1 MSEATARPN
10 RADFLVS
17 YTNADQAWAA
27 WIAWQ
32 LEDAGYQVVIQA
44 WDFLPG
50 RDWAHEMQQALAS
63 VPRVVAVLS
72 PAYLSSEHGEA
83 EWRAFYAADPSGEQA
98 RLLPVRVAEVTPPG
112 LLKTRVYIDLVGMD
126 EREARDRLLT
136 AAGGARGK
144 PADAPVFPGLAAL
157 QRSTGVTPR
166 FPGALPPIWNVPYQ
180 PNPHFTGRRRLLA
193 EIQARLGLPD
203 ARVRRVVLTGLGG
216 VGKTQLA
223 AEYAYQHQHE
233 FDLVWWVRAPQP
245 ATLHVDLAALA
256 AQPRLR
262 ADLHLSA
269 QTPQPEVVARVR
281 AWLERH
287 PRWLLIIDDVSEP
300 AVLLD
305 LLPRTTIGHVL
316 VTSRQATGWAPLA
329 SQLAVDVVAPTDAA
343 AFLLARTGQD
353 DQRAAQALAARLGNL
368 PLALEQAA
376 GYLTA
381 TGMTLSG
388 YAELFVTRA
397 LELLGRGRP
406 LDYEQTVATTWSL
419 AFERL
424 ARSHPAAVALLNL
437 LSFCAPDDLPR
448 PLLGTHHHQLPD
460 PLHDAAAD
468 PLQLGDAVAA
478 LQRYSL
484 VRLTGEGV
492 GMHPL
497 LQLVVRGGLTVD
509 EQHRWARAVV
519 GLLLFAFP
527 NPRHELAAWPQC
539 QRLLSHVL
547 IAVDHAHQLR
557 LEPAEAPAA
566 LLNNASA
573 YLSARGQFQQAR
585 SMLERAVALHAQTL
599 GADHPA
605 TLRSI
610 GNLALDLQR
619 LGELDRARVLDEQ
632 VLAARRRVLGE
643 EHPETLLSMHN
654 LAVTLSSLGALDR
667 ARALSEQ
674 ALVGYRRVLGDAHP
688 DTLRS
693 MSTLAET
700 LRLLGEL
707 DRARVLGEQAVAA
720 RRRVQ
725 GDDHPDTLH
734 SIAGLAAVLERLG
747 RLGDARAL
755 NEQVLAAYR
764 RVLGDDHPHTLGAM
778 SNLATTLHYSGE
790 REQARALHEQVL
802 AARRRVLGDGH
813 PDTLLSMH
821 NLADTMLALG
831 KLRQALQLNEQALAG
846 YRRVLGDDHPDTLSS
861 MNNLGA
867 NLHRIGA
874 LGRAHA
880 LFEQTLAAR
889 RRVLGDDHPDT
900 VVSTN
905 NLAGIR
911 LDLLRMQASGRTGNE
926 KAP

>member
-1 MSEATARPN
+1 MSEATARPHH
-10 RADFLVS
+10 ADFLVS

-112 LLKTRVYIDLVGMD
+112 LLKTRVYVDLVGVD

-144 PADAPVFPGLAAL
+144 PADAPVFPDPAAL

-180 PNPHFTGRRRLLA
+180 PNPHFTGRRRLLG
-193 EIQARLGLPD
+193 EIQAQLGLPD
-203 ARVRRVVLTGLGG
+203 ARVQRVVLTGLGG

-233 FDLVWWVRAPQP
+233 FDLVWWVRATQP

-256 AQPRLR
+256 AQPRLH

-527 NPRHELAAWPQC
+527 NPRHEVAAWPQC

-643 EHPETLLSMHN
+643 EHPETLNSVN
-654 LAVTLSSLGALDR
+654 N
-667 ARALSEQ
+667 
-674 ALVGYRRVLGDAHP
+674 LVG
-688 DTLRS
+688 TL
-693 MSTLAET
+693 LE
-700 LRLLGEL
+700 LGEL

-755 NEQVLAAYR
+755 NEQVFAAYR